1 MSAQQKQSSS
11 SSSSKS
17 TSGNSSEN
25 ATGSGGAGSYSLATA
40 SPGTPPTPAPRPP
53 KVKKPKKKKT
63 AVGDASVMGAAP
75 NTNDGPPADTAAPT
89 TTGGGAG
96 AAKGPAS
103 EAGKAS
109 KAITSKKPS
118 QFLTAYKGM
127 GKAVTTAKQQDEQT
141 AHNAIPQFHAV
152 MPSDA
157 QVEQDNKE
165 QNATADKKVDDK
177 GEGPEAQAKTGRDKK
192 AKKAKRQKVDGKAK
206 SDLRKY
212 EDMLEALQNIFGSV
226 VGGINTD
233 SQVNTSPGPAPEI
246 EFSGQSNPVRADKA
260 HKSADSKINE
270 GHEKFAKAI
279 DEGKQPSDV
288 KRQEMD
294 EVHDLIKNPDPTIG
308 EESVAA
314 GQKYFEQLMAQHQSQ
329 EIDAADPLFH
339 DRVQTQMAEANKQM
353 DSTLEKQET
362 ERQEA
367 VANLEKDID
376 AKNKEAKDKQ
386 EEIVAKEKGK
396 IAEAQK
402 ETRKKQDKEVKKA
415 KRKGDKERRKVE
427 KDIDKREKDDEKKI
441 KTKYKEA
448 DKKAEGEKKRAHSKA
463 AKKKQEAKKKQK
475 KKSWWDRVKSA
486 VSDFVDSVCS
496 VIGDIFD
503 ALGKLVSGILN
514 AVKKLAASVID
525 AAIKWAKKA
534 LDSLGGFMKGLVNGL
549 IGDIFP
555 GAAKWLNDKI
565 DSGINLAKKGVE
577 KVGDDLKKGVEAA
590 VDGVNKTVQKGLQV
604 AKTGMQTAVRVAGK
618 VATGDFEGAFLE
630 TLYGA
635 LGIAG
640 VSRGDADKML
650 GNARDTLKSVVDAPG
665 AFVGNLAKAG
675 KDGFMS
681 FGKNFLKHFTG
692 AVTTWL
698 LGPVAAAGLKAPE
711 KWDAQGI
718 FTMVL
723 GVMGVSKESLM
734 GMAEERIGKKNMG
747 ALQKA
752 FDYVTSFLEGGF
764 SGLWKQISGDLSNLW
779 TLVLG
784 SVTDYIGKKVVQ
796 MGAEALASMLAGP
809 LGALWQA
816 LKTAWNIY
824 CTIRDK
830 IDQIRETLNAV
841 FKSINDIAKGNT
853 AKAAGWVEQSLVK
866 ALGIAIDLLARILNI
881 GDIPQQIKG
890 FVEALQARVKKAIG
904 GAMDWVLKKVK
915 GLFKSGKDDKK
926 QDAKPVKDESG
937 VNNGRTVSQLQGATL
952 ATSMGAITI
961 AFNKP
966 SGNGHPPIL
975 NAKGGISGPLRGK
988 GIPDLEKQA
997 KSATKS
1003 AAQAKAL
1010 ESIKHAKGVAMGLEN
1025 KGQRY
1030 LAGDKNKSE
1039 IKKSMDVLGAHML
1052 EAANFVGGLNKTDK
1066 GKDNL
1071 PKPHKFKAKDGTH
1084 TIYARRQGAGVQM
1097 TMASKEGP
1105 ITKQV
1110 KAWKDDLNKLR
1121 PDQKKLADGYIAKA
1135 LALEKAADQLSEA
1148 AQKPGADPALKTK
1161 AEKKM
1166 AETAVPM
1173 AELNNLLLPTPEKWD
1188 GNMNAFDHKS
1198 YEAFL
1203 NRATSMNPPMSQTEA
1218 QKLWAAVMK
1227 ALGWSSSAHA
1237 KGKPSAAAQN
1247 DLSSDFNKAKAAFKH
1262 IAKEMLKGR
1271 FEMLNEKPYA
1281 LWSGGQ
1287 IAKDYAGK
1295 VGHTVLET
1303 TQAGKLFD
1311 NLKILAD
1318 WPAFKLLWDALSA
1331 EYASKTTI
1339 GTVHCY
1345 LRKIGD
1351 TFSGI
1356 EKPVIRKKARD
1367 AGDEKKLKFKHHAL
1381 VAPNKHADDRINKK
1395 LGIAPIALA
1404 EIKEQGVYESE
1415 SECKAVFD
1423 RHNNEVLKQNDPNGS
1438 KTGDGKLEDRSVD
1451 QLLSDFGGYI
1461 RLMHQEGRK
1470 IMPNIFR
1477 ANRKVIAAQGRKWD
1491 SVKKELLKI
1500 GTIKTWSMKP
1510 MDEKHA
1516 FGGHLLK
1523 HQGKTS
1529 AKKAHDDL
1537 IGASHPKPY
1546 TPHANEL
1553 SYAEAKAKKVNGGQ
1567 KHFAAAKKKCTE
1579 FLFDFKKDPSPDLA
1593 LAYKLEMEA
1602 AADKGHTEYDIK
1614 PGTMLYKQG
1623 NVSGTAPPASGSF
1636 DLTYQ
1641 TKNGQSFTVKQTADA
1656 KDHFRTDF
1664 IEADNLTLK
1673 DDPKGPDGRAK
1684 KPNAT
1689 GSLRVGEGHN
1699 RSHLIADEFK
1709 GARERKSGNLVTTSS
1724 IYNQKQ
1730 IPLQTM
1736 RWAEVT
1742 IQKWIRKQG
1751 QKLSMDSKDIVF
1763 KMSAKVEWDKLA
1775 DNTKRLEQVL
1785 KDVQRRNI
1793 KNQDIPAPV
1802 SQAEMD
1808 KNIKDYLA
1816 RHHNTKLMRVSAI
1829 TYAVELKNGAA
1840 PIKMKPFTIGP
1851 DAWLGVFKK

>member
-1 MSAQQKQSSS
+1 MSAQQRQSSS

-109 KAITSKKPS
+109 KDITSKKPS

-127 GKAVTTAKQQDEQT
+127 GKAVTSAKQKDEQT

-157 QVEQDNKE
+157 QAEQDNKDKD
-165 QNATADKKVDDK
+165 AKADKRVDDK
-177 GEGPEAQAKTGRDKK
+177 GEGPEAQAKTGKDKK

-206 SDLRKY
+206 SDLKKY
-212 EDMLEALQNIFGSV
+212 ENMLEALQNIFGSV

-246 EFSGQSNPVRADKA
+246 EFSGESNPVRADKA
-260 HKSADSKINE
+260 HKSADTKINE
-270 GHEKFAKAI
+270 GHEEFAKAI

-448 DKKAEGEKKRAHSKA
+448 DEKADGEKKKAHSKA

-784 SVTDYIGKKVVQ
+784 SVTDYITKKVVQ
-796 MGAEALASMLAGP
+796 VGAEQLASLLAGP

-830 IDQIRETLNAV
+830 IDQIKETLNAV
-841 FKSINDIAKGNT
+841 FKSINDITKGNT
-853 AKAAGWVEQSLVK
+853 SKAAGWVEQSLVK

-952 ATSMGAITI
+952 ATTMGAITI
-961 AFNKP
+961 GFNKP

-988 GIPDLEKQA
+988 GIPDLEKKA

-1039 IKKSMDVLGAHML
+1039 IKKAMDTLGAHML
-1052 EAANFVGGLNKTDK
+1052 EAANFVGGLNKSDK
-1066 GKDNL
+1066 GLDIL
-1071 PKPHKFKAKDGTH
+1071 PAPYKFKAKDGEGH
-1084 TIYARRQGAGVQM
+1084 TVFVRRQGEKAQLTV
-1097 TMASKEGP
+1097 ASVEKPIVERLEG
-1105 ITKQV
+1105 
-1110 KAWKDDLNKLR
+1110 WKKDL
-1121 PDQKKLADGYIAKA
+1121 KKLGKEDRKKAGGFIGKAIAM
-1135 LALEKAADQLSEA
+1135 EKAADKLADDAAKNKDQAAADKAEAKIKEIAGVLGEVFALMEKPPQQWVPAIHDPFKHPNYEEFKLRATTKLNPSMSVGETEKLWKALLKAAGIASEA
-1148 AQKPGADPALKTK
+1148 QAKEKAGTK
-1161 AEKKM
+1161 ASADK
-1166 AETAVPM
+1166 
-1173 AELNNLLLPTPEKWD
+1173 
-1188 GNMNAFDHKS
+1188 
-1198 YEAFL
+1198 
-1203 NRATSMNPPMSQTEA
+1203 
-1218 QKLWAAVMK
+1218 AAV
-1227 ALGWSSSAHA
+1227 L
-1237 KGKPSAAAQN
+1237 
-1247 DLSSDFNKAKAAFKH
+1247 KAKAASQYKS
-1262 IAKEMLKGR
+1262 IAKTMLAGR
-1271 FEMLNEKPYA
+1271 FDALVGKPYC

-1287 IAKDYAGK
+1287 ITQQFASSKGYTA
-1295 VGHTVLET
+1295 LEN
-1303 TQAGKLFD
+1303 TQAGALFD
-1311 NLKILAD
+1311 NLSLLSDNWNAEI
-1318 WPAFKLLWDALSA
+1318 LLWNELSREFA
-1331 EYASKTTI
+1331 TQPVIGEIHCFQRWQGNVFSK
-1339 GTVHCY
+1339 V
-1345 LRKIGD
+1345 
-1351 TFSGI
+1351 
-1356 EKPVIRKKARD
+1356 EKPTLEKRARKANALD
-1367 AGDEKKLKFKHHAL
+1367 KLKFKYHSIVGKESFSSQDL
-1381 VAPNKHADDRINKK
+1381 NKK
-1395 LGIAPIALA
+1395 YELSGPQKSTDLLDLGISDD
-1404 EIKEQGVYESE
+1404 ESGW
-1415 SECKAVFD
+1415 KAKLQAHD
-1423 RHNNEVLKQNDPNGS
+1423 
-1438 KTGDGKLEDRSVD
+1438 TKLETDNFKKSTKDILAQPGIKDGYGQMHASGQVHIKGAISSNKDKFQKVKTWDELKAQALEKSATVKKMVETPGSVGT
-1451 QLLSDFGGYI
+1451 DFGKY
-1461 RLMHQEGRK
+1461 
-1470 IMPNIFR
+1470 
-1477 ANRKVIAAQGRKWD
+1477 VIDTQ
-1491 SVKKELLKI
+1491 
-1500 GTIKTWSMKP
+1500 
-1510 MDEKHA
+1510 
-1516 FGGHLLK
+1516 
-1523 HQGKTS
+1523 
-1529 AKKAHDDL
+1529 AKKAVERANKNLMDATPSGQPKKDRLKTKSADKWARGAADEINASKVPFLRARQKIDL
-1537 IGASHPKPY
+1537 QLWDKNQTSAASRFLREGFE
-1546 TPHANEL
+1546 AEL
-1553 SYAEAKAKKVNGGQ
+1553 STAGDSKLHDEFKPINYKVVKKPDGSQ
-1567 KHFAAAKKKCTE
+1567 TITY
-1579 FLFDFKKDPSPDLA
+1579 DTPS
-1593 LAYKLEMEA
+1593 
-1602 AADKGHTEYDIK
+1602 
-1614 PGTMLYKQG
+1614 
-1623 NVSGTAPPASGSF
+1623 
-1636 DLTYQ
+1636 
-1641 TKNGQSFTVKQTADA
+1641 GQSFTVQLDANGMLKTVQGTAL
-1656 KDHFRTDF
+1656 R
-1664 IEADNLTLK
+1664 LK
-1673 DDPKGPDGRAK
+1673 PDRLKGLRGYTASKSGRK
-1684 KPNAT
+1684 TPGKTEQNA
-1689 GSLRVGEGHN
+1689 
-1699 RSHLIADEFK
+1699 SHIIADEF
-1709 GARERKSGNLVTTSS
+1709 GGSGYKSGHNLITTSNHFNKT
-1724 IYNQKQ
+1724 IMRQAEERMGVKIALKRGTQ
-1730 IPLQTM
+1730 FTM
-1736 RWAEVT
+1736 DCSVKWAEYSDDAVAAKLLAQHGSKFADAKEVKDHLKKYHKKHALSKNLKRCKDVSYKVT
-1742 IQKWIRKQG
+1742 ISAGHNASEIGKTV
-1751 QKLSMDSKDIVF
+1751 KD
-1763 KMSAKVEWDKLA
+1763 K
-1775 DNTKRLEQVL
+1775 TG
-1785 KDVQRRNI
+1785 
-1793 KNQDIPAPV
+1793 
-1802 SQAEMD
+1802 MD
-1808 KNIKDYLA
+1808 K
-1816 RHHNTKLMRVSAI
+1816 
-1829 TYAVELKNGAA
+1829 
-1840 PIKMKPFTIGP
+1840 
-1851 DAWLGVFKK
+1851 WLGTE